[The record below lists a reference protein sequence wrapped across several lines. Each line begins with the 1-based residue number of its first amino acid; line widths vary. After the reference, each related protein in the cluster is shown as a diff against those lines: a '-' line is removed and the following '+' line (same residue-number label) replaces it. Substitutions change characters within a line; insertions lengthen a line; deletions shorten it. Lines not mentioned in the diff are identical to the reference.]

1 MRSQAV
7 ILIVLLFLLVSMVP
21 FICKA
26 EIAVGVKK
34 GDWIEYNVTVTGNVP
49 QGHNITWARMEVTDV
64 QGKSIDLSITTNFTN
79 ETLLPE
85 KITLNLETGV
95 LGDDFIIPANL
106 NHHDS
111 FFEVYSGN
119 IVISDIGIKNV
130 SGVDRTV
137 VFGNTAQTTYVWDKT
152 TGVLIEATTSSTG
165 YSMTTVAERTNMWTP
180 NLFGLNLW
188 FFFILIA
195 VALVAL
201 LVVVA
206 TLYMSRRKINLTNKR
221 KEKIQ

>member
-1 MRSQAV
+1 MRSQVA
-7 ILIVLLFLLVSMVP
+7 ILIALFFLFVAIVP
-21 FICKA
+21 FVCKA

-34 GDWIEYNVTVTGNVP
+34 GDWIEYKVTVTGNVP

-106 NHHDS
+106 NYHDS

-137 VFGNTAQTTYVWDKT
+137 VFGDTAQTTYIWDKT

-165 YSMTTVAERTNMWTP
+165 YTMTTVAEKTNMWTP
-180 NLFGLNLW
+180 MLFGLNLW

-195 VALVAL
+195 VALMTILVLVAAL
-201 LVVVA
+201 C
-206 TLYMSRRKINLTNKR
+206 MSRRKINLINKR